1 MTLENKIETVKK
13 VLVEKNVNQKEF
25 LIWLSEGINSTLDW
39 GKNNIDELIKINIE
53 FDESESEEEYDN
65 EKDLIDTINMWVGEV
80 GGNGFLGDGTL

>member
-39 GKNNIDELIKINIE
+39 GKESIDELIKINIE
-53 FDESESEEEYDN
+53 FDESESEEEYNN
-65 EKDLIDTINMWVGEV
+65 EEDLIETISMWVGEV
-80 GGNGFLGDGTL
+80 GDNGFLGDGTL

>member
-1 MTLENKIETVKK
+1 MILENKIETVKK

-65 EKDLIDTINMWVGEV
+65 EMDLIDTINMWVGEV

>member
-65 EKDLIDTINMWVGEV
+65 EEDLIDTINMWVGEV

>member
-13 VLVEKNVNQKEF
+13 VLIEKNVNQKEF

-39 GKNNIDELIKINIE
+39 GKESIDELIKINIE
-53 FDESESEEEYDN
+53 FDESESEEEYNN
-65 EKDLIDTINMWVGEV
+65 EEDLIETINMWVGEV